1 VGLAD
6 AGYEVFVAA
15 GSLTPGTKWR
25 DSLDLALQSADAVVV
40 VISEQTAS
48 SPGAMM
54 ELGAARAYVR
64 ESGKPIIIP
73 VVLDHVR
80 LPADLSDIQAVVLSG
95 REIEPVV
102 EGVQRALAEQHGR
115 LLAKKEETAETA
127 RKIAV
132 TAPAYIEKAILAQKT
147 LESGNTKFA
156 QVWYGAGFGS
166 LLVGII
172 FVVYSLHAGSGSDIN
187 WVQLVRLLIS
197 NVVVI
202 GFLGACARYAF
213 ALGKSYTTEALK
225 ASDRIHAIA
234 FGQFYLEAFG
244 ARAGWSELKEVF
256 AHWNIDRSSNF
267 AAIDVAQ
274 IDPQVL
280 TTIAQVAGALT
291 PKK

>member
-1 VGLAD
+1 
-6 AGYEVFVAA
+6 
-15 GSLTPGTKWR
+15 
-25 DSLDLALQSADAVVV
+25 
-40 VISEQTAS
+40 
-48 SPGAMM
+48 M

-73 VVLDHVR
+73 VVLDRVR

-95 REIEPVV
+95 REIEPVI

-115 LLAKKEETAETA
+115 LLAKQEQSAETA
-127 RKIAV
+127 QKIAD
-132 TAPAYIEKAILAQKT
+132 TAPAYIEKAISAQRTLEKDNATLAQI
-147 LESGNTKFA
+147 
-156 QVWYGAGFGS
+156 WYGVGFGS
-166 LLVGII
+166 LVVGICFI
-172 FVVYSLHAGSGSDIN
+172 VYSLHAGATAAID
-187 WVQLVRLLIS
+187 WVQLVRLVLS
-197 NVVVI
+197 NFIII

-225 ASDRIHAIA
+225 ASDRIHAIS

-267 AAIDVAQ
+267 AAMDVAQ

-280 TTIAQVAGALT
+280 TTIAQVAGALAQ
-291 PKK
+291 KK